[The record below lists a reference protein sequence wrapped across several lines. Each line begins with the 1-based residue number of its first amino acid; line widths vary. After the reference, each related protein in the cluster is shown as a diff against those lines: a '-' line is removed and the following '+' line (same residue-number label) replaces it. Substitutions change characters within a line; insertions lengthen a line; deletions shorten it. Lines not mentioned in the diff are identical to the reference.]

1 MNFKL
6 ETKIRKTGKQS
17 MLTEIRTSSRVP
29 GVVYGF
35 KKDPVN
41 IDMDYN
47 TLLKVLKEAGTSN
60 VIDIQVDGKSI
71 PAIVREYQQ
80 DPVTDKLTHI
90 DFMAVDAKR
99 TLTTVVPLEF
109 VGTSKVVREQGGK
122 LEIKNQQVNVQCLP
136 DDLPATI
143 EVDVS
148 LLKEMG
154 QILSIKD
161 LVVSDKVI
169 ISNDPNDP
177 VVSVAVPKKM
187 KIEETVE
194 EGETP
199 EGEEG
204 AEGETPAEGAAPAEG
219 EAKAEE
225 KSEDKK

>member
-154 QILSIKD
+154 QILSISTKIIGEIE
-161 LVVSDKVI
+161 VPYTSEVKYNGIPYYVISFNQKVPNPVKFGLSSANTEKLTYSEILDI
-169 ISNDPNDP
+169 ISNPP
-177 VVSVAVPKKM
+177 
-187 KIEETVE
+187 IEEIQ
-194 EGETP
+194 
-199 EGEEG
+199 
-204 AEGETPAEGAAPAEG
+204 
-219 EAKAEE
+219 
-225 KSEDKK
+225 